1 MSNNNNLNNLEPND
15 SLNIKIKISESEE
28 DKDYSQSISLLN
40 NQNSSKPQLTNL
52 QKKYENDISQ
62 EYSPK
67 RKIDVDN
74 LSSLQLSK
82 LYRNMKNNE
91 NKKIFEKYETKISNL
106 SQNIESLEHEIKL
119 LKREKNS
126 LKDELGFIELE
137 KQKIT
142 NTKNLE
148 IELLKE
154 QLNAVEEKYEKEK
167 VKNIGNGQSS
177 TEYNNRMEDYDNVLN
192 KMKKLEEEN
201 DYLLNMN
208 NSLNVSM
215 AKLQKENLIIN
226 EKYLEMKTNIEELK
240 ISNDGYSQNIVFY
253 ENKIKEQD
261 SKIFNL
267 ETELKQIKLLNKNYE
282 QIIAD
287 NDLNLNLS
295 RLNNTSFIVNNRI
308 NEEIDNLKA
317 KHEKE
322 ISNLKKDYDN
332 ILKSKTDD
340 YISDINELKNKISDY
355 ELRLKDKENAINL
368 YKSHIDD
375 SNIKTNDQI
384 NLLKIELDNKDRELR
399 AKNEEYQKQIMA
411 VIMYKEE
418 NEKLNEK
425 MEKLKE
431 DFGLT
436 QTEYIKKIDEI
447 SAENSKLKEKIA
459 KYEKIDDDL
468 TKLINDKKNE
478 NNLKDEKY
486 FKHLG
491 EKRYNQCLIL
501 MKTINIMKIEIE
513 KLKIENEQINNNL
526 KIANDQC
533 NVYKNISEKIN
544 QPYSYLIK
552 SLEDK
557 DLELLK
563 LNQIISNKEQ
573 SINKLKK
580 ECEIYETQINTMKNE
595 IAVIINNR
603 KQIDNLEN
611 LLINYI
617 NNENEGKNNE
627 KDIDRIGYFLNNFN
641 NNISFN
647 NKDFNK
653 TSSYFNHNKKLNNNN
668 GLMTFPMSVH
678 DNNSVKGMTFNNN
691 FDNKI

>member
-1 MSNNNNLNNLEPND
+1 MSNNNNLNKIEPND
-15 SLNIKIKISESEE
+15 SLNIKIKISDSEE
-28 DKDYSQSISLLN
+28 NKDYSQSISLLN
-40 NQNSSKPQLTNL
+40 NQNQSKPQLSNL

-67 RKIDVDN
+67 RKLDIDN

-82 LYRNMKNNE
+82 LYRNMKNYE

-119 LKREKNS
+119 LKREKSS

-154 QLNAVEEKYEKEK
+154 QLNTAEEKYEKEK
-167 VKNIGNGQSS
+167 EKNIGQSS
-177 TEYNNRMEDYDNVLN
+177 TEYNNRMEDYDKVLN

-208 NSLNVSM
+208 NSLNESM
-215 AKLQKENLIIN
+215 VKLQKENLIIN

-282 QIIAD
+282 QIVAD

-375 SNIKTNDQI
+375 SNTKVNDQI

-411 VIMYKEE
+411 LTMFENE

-425 MEKLKE
+425 MEVLKE
-431 DFGLT
+431 NFGLT
-436 QTEYIKKIDEI
+436 ETEYIKKIDEI
-447 SAENSKLKEKIA
+447 SDENSKLKETVA

-501 MKTINIMKIEIE
+501 MNTINIMKIEIE
-513 KLKIENEQINNNL
+513 KLKIENEQTNNNL

-544 QPYSYLIK
+544 QPYAYLIK

-580 ECEIYETQINTMKNE
+580 ECEIYETQINTMKNDM
-595 IAVIINNR
+595 AVIINNR
-603 KQIDNLEN
+603 KQMDNLEN

-627 KDIDRIGYFLNNFN
+627 NDIDRIGYFLNNFN

-647 NKDFNK
+647 NNDFNK

-668 GLMTFPMSVH
+668 NGLMTFPMSIH
-678 DNNSVKGMTFNNN
+678 DNSVKGMTFNNN